1 MTLPM
6 EGNLNCQIRL
16 TQSRKIA
23 CLLVFRAVGNIACMT
38 PHYFTSKQL
47 TPRSLCGH
55 SALGFSRTI
64 MTPTSTI
71 ATRPTLS
78 VSQLAALIR
87 GVLEDSFTSVW
98 VEGEVNGFKPMP
110 SGHWYFTLKDQDA
123 TLKVAMFKGRNLY
136 SKIAPVNGEMLRVRG
151 RVTLYDARGEL
162 QMVAEQVEAAG
173 SGQLQRVFEE
183 AKARLQAEGLFD
195 AERKRALPAFPRRV
209 AVLTSPQ
216 GAAISDV
223 LAVFARRYPLM
234 HVEIWPSLVQGDEA
248 IIQLRQR
255 VAEIASVSGR
265 YDVLLVTR
273 GGGSAQDL
281 ACFNDEMLARQL
293 AGFPIPVVAAVGH
306 EIDFSLIDFV
316 ADVRAAT
323 PSAAAELIA
332 PDRQRLQAQLAQ
344 SEGRIRRIVQGRL
357 EQHQFRLEQRYRLLQ
372 ACSPAA
378 IISRN
383 NARLAHAKLLLQRAL
398 QGRFA
403 QLLQRLKNDAARLN
417 SADPGPVLQRNR
429 QRLTSVRVA
438 LEKAVNLILNDAR
451 RTLMQTDSQLRAL
464 SPERTLE
471 RGYAIV
477 QDAASGQIYSRAAQI
492 SAPAAL
498 QLRMADG
505 FIEAQASSAKRAL

>member
-1 MTLPM
+1 MTTAALP
-6 EGNLNCQIRL
+6 
-16 TQSRKIA
+16 T
-23 CLLVFRAVGNIACMT
+23 
-38 PHYFTSKQL
+38 
-47 TPRSLCGH
+47 
-55 SALGFSRTI
+55 
-64 MTPTSTI
+64 
-71 ATRPTLS
+71 TRPTLS

-136 SKIAPVNGEMLRVRG
+136 SKIAPVNGEKLRVRG

-173 SGQLQRVFEE
+173 SGQLQRAFEE

-195 AERKRALPAFPRRV
+195 VAKKRALPAFPRRV

-223 LAVFARRYPLM
+223 LAVFARRYPLLQ
-234 HVEIWPSLVQGDEA
+234 VEIWPSLVQGDEA
-248 IIQLRQR
+248 IAQLRQR
-255 VAEIASVSGR
+255 VSEIASVASR

-281 ACFNDEMLARQL
+281 ACFNDETLARQL

-306 EIDFSLIDFV
+306 EIDFSLIDFI

-332 PDRQRLQAQLAQ
+332 PDRQRLQAQLTQNSA
-344 SEGRIRRIVQGRL
+344 RMRRIVQGRL
-357 EQHQFRLEQRYRLLQ
+357 EQYQFKLEQQFRLLQ
-372 ACSPAA
+372 ANSPIA
-378 IISRN
+378 IIGRN
-383 NARLAHAKLLLQRAL
+383 RERLAHAKSLLQRAL
-398 QGRFA
+398 QAQFA

-417 SADPGPVLQRNR
+417 SADPVPVLQKNR
-429 QRLTSVRVA
+429 HRLMSARMA
-438 LEKAVNLILNDAR
+438 LEKAVNSRLINAK
-451 RTLMQTDSQLRAL
+451 RTLAQADLQLRAL

-477 QDAASGQIYSRAAQI
+477 QDGVSGQIYSRAGQI
-492 SAPAAL
+492 AVPAVL

-505 FIEAQASSAKRAL
+505 LVDVQATPAKHTP